1 MRISTQM
8 MYDQNMR
15 GVTSA
20 QSEWLRYGEQM
31 STGKRVTKPSDD
43 PIAASQAVVLS
54 QAQAQNS
61 QYATARTFATQ
72 KVSLEENVLSQVT
85 TAIQSAQEKIVY
97 AGNGTLSDDDRAS
110 LATDLQGI
118 RDQILN
124 LANSTD
130 GNGRYIFAGYKT
142 ESAPFV
148 DGVDAQGEPAV
159 SYAGGDQAVT
169 QSVDAAR
176 TMTIGHTG
184 TEIFNHITSN
194 AKPEP
199 DAADGTP
206 TDSETDLFKMLDT
219 AIAALNTP
227 AADLDDAGK
236 QVLSDAIDK
245 TNRGLSNSL
254 NNVLTVRAELGTQL
268 SELDKLDALG
278 DDRALGQSQQMS
290 DLVDVDWNSTI
301 SSYVMQQAALQAS
314 YKAFSDMQGMSLFQ
328 LNK

>member
-1 MRISTQM
+1 M

-15 GVTSA
+15 GVTNA

-31 STGKRVTKPSDD
+31 STGNRVNRPSDD

-54 QAQAQNS
+54 QAQSQNS
-61 QYATARTFATQ
+61 QYALARTFATQ
-72 KVSLEENVLSQVT
+72 KVSLEENVLGQVT

-110 LATDLQGI
+110 LATDLKGI
-118 RDQILN
+118 RNQLLN

-142 ESAPFV
+142 EAPPFD
-148 DGVDAQGEPAV
+148 DGAGGV
-159 SYAGGDQAVT
+159 SYSGGDKAIT

-184 TEIFNHITSN
+184 TQVFNSITSN
-194 AKPEP
+194 AVPEP
-199 DAADGTP
+199 DSSA
-206 TDSETDLFKMLDT
+206 SETDLFKMLDS
-219 AIAALNTP
+219 AITALNTP
-227 AADLDDAGK
+227 AENLDDAGK
-236 QVLSDAIDK
+236 DALNAVVDK
-245 TNRGLSNSL
+245 TNRGLKNSL

-268 SELDKLDALG
+268 NELDTLDSLG
-278 DDRALGQSQQMS
+278 DDRALGQSAQMS
-290 DLVDVDWNSTI
+290 SLIEADWNSTI

>member
-1 MRISTQM
+1 MRISTAM
-8 MYDQNMR
+8 MYQQNMR
-15 GVTSA
+15 GVTNS

-61 QYATARTFATQ
+61 QYALARTFATQ
-72 KVSLEENVLSQVT
+72 KVSLEENVLGQVT

-97 AGNGTLSDDDRAS
+97 ANNGTLSDDDRAS
-110 LATDLQGI
+110 LATDLEGI
-118 RDQILN
+118 RNQIMN

-142 ESAPFV
+142 EAAPFSGTAGSV
-148 DGVDAQGEPAV
+148 T
-159 SYAGGDQAVT
+159 YKGGDTPVS

-184 TEIFNHITSN
+184 TQIFNSITSN
-194 AKPEP
+194 AVPEP
-199 DAADGTP
+199 GNGTSETNLFNMLDSAIKTLRTP
-206 TDSETDLFKMLDT
+206 TEG
-219 AIAALNTP
+219 
-227 AADLDDAGK
+227 LDDADK
-236 QVLSDAIDK
+236 ADLTAAIDK
-245 TNRGLSNSL
+245 TSRGLKNSL

-268 SELDKLDALG
+268 SELDKLDELG
-278 DDRALGQSQQMS
+278 SDRALGQAQQMS
-290 DLVDVDWNSTI
+290 DLVDVDWNSAI